1 MLLLFQYVIIS
12 FNYRIERKVLFTMT
26 NAEKALQLHE
36 EWKGK
41 FETNP
46 KMEISTREDLA
57 LAYTPGVA
65 EPCKVIAQDREAA
78 YKYTIKSNTVAV
90 VSDGSAVLGLGNIGA
105 HAAMP
110 VMEGKAV
117 LFKTFGGVNAVP
129 ICLDTQDTEEIIKTV
144 VNIAPAFGGINLED
158 ISAPRCFEIESRL
171 KELLDIPVFHDD
183 QHGTAIVVLAGI
195 INGLKVT
202 GKNKEDCRV
211 VVNGAGSAGVAI
223 TKLLLTYGFKHVT
236 MCDKSGILYKGS
248 EGLNWMQQSMMEV
261 TNLEHKTGTL
271 ADALKGADIFV
282 GVSAPNIV
290 TPEMVQSMNK
300 DAIMFAM
307 ANPVPEIMPDA
318 AKAAGAKVVGTGRS
332 DFPNQVNNV
341 IAFPGIFKGALEGRA
356 AQITEEMKLAAALAI
371 ANLIPDDEVSDTN
384 ILPEAFDPR
393 VADVVS
399 KAVKDH
405 IVR

>member
-1 MLLLFQYVIIS
+1 
-12 FNYRIERKVLFTMT
+12 MT

-36 EWKGK
+36 EWNGK
-41 FETNP
+41 FETTP
-46 KMEISTREDLA
+46 KMKIQTREGLA

-65 EPCKVIAQDREAA
+65 EPCKVIAKDKEAA
-78 YKYTIKSNTVAV
+78 YKYTIKSNTIAV

-117 LFKTFGGVNAVP
+117 LFKEFGNVNAVP

-158 ISAPRCFEIESRL
+158 ISAPRCFEIEARL

-202 GKNKEDCRV
+202 GKTKEDCQV

-236 MCDKSGILYKGS
+236 MCDKSGILSKSS

-261 TNLEHKTGTL
+261 TNLENKTGSL
-271 ADALKGADIFV
+271 ADALCGADIFV

-290 TPEMVQSMNK
+290 TADMVKTMNK
-300 DAIMFAM
+300 DAIIFAM
-307 ANPVPEIMPDA
+307 ANPVPEIMPDV

-356 AQITEEMKLAAALAI
+356 RQITEDMKLAAALAI
-371 ANLIPDDEVSDTN
+371 ANLVPDDEVSDVN

-399 KAVKDH
+399 KAVIDH
-405 IVR
+405 IEK

>member
-1 MLLLFQYVIIS
+1 
-12 FNYRIERKVLFTMT
+12 MT

-36 EWKGK
+36 EWNGK
-41 FETNP
+41 FETTP
-46 KMEISTREDLA
+46 KMDIATREDLA

-65 EPCKVIAQDREAA
+65 EPCKVIAKDKEAA
-78 YKYTIKSNTVAV
+78 YKYTIKANTVAV

-105 HAAMP
+105 YAAMP

-117 LFKTFGGVNAVP
+117 LFKSFGGVNAVP

-202 GKNKEDCRV
+202 GKTKEDCQV
-211 VVNGAGSAGVAI
+211 VVNGAGSAGIAI

-236 MCDKSGILYKGS
+236 MCDKSGILSKGS
-248 EGLNWMQQSMMEV
+248 EGLNWMQESMMDV
-261 TNLEHKTGTL
+261 TNLEHKTGSL

-300 DAIMFAM
+300 DAIIFAM
-307 ANPVPEIMPDA
+307 ANPVPEIMPDV

-356 AQITEEMKLAAALAI
+356 TQITEEMKLAAALAI
-371 ANLIPDDEVSDTN
+371 ANLVPEDEVSDVN
-384 ILPEAFDPR
+384 ILPEAFDER

-399 KAVKDH
+399 QAVKDH
-405 IVR
+405 ITR

>member
-1 MLLLFQYVIIS
+1 
-12 FNYRIERKVLFTMT
+12 MT
-26 NAEKALQLHE
+26 NAEKALRLHE
-36 EWKGK
+36 EWNGK
-41 FETNP
+41 FETTP
-46 KMEISTREDLA
+46 KMKIQTREDLA

-65 EPCKVIAQDREAA
+65 EPCKVIAKDKEAA
-78 YKYTIKSNTVAV
+78 YKYTIKANTIAV

-117 LFKTFGGVNAVP
+117 LFKEFGNVNAVP
-129 ICLDTQDTEEIIKTV
+129 VCLDTQDTEEIIKTV

-158 ISAPRCFEIESRL
+158 ISAPRCFEIETRL

-202 GKNKEDCRV
+202 GKTKDDCQV

-236 MCDKSGILYKGS
+236 MCDKSGILSKAS

-261 TNLEHKTGTL
+261 TNLENKTGSL
-271 ADALKGADIFV
+271 ADALRGADIFV

-290 TPEMVQSMNK
+290 TADMVKTMNK
-300 DAIMFAM
+300 DAIIFAM
-307 ANPVPEIMPDA
+307 ANPVPEIMPDV
-318 AKAAGAKVVGTGRS
+318 AKAAGARVVGTGRS

-356 AQITEEMKLAAALAI
+356 RQITEDMKLAAALAI
-371 ANLIPDDEVSDTN
+371 ANLIPDNEVSDVN

-399 KAVKDH
+399 KAVIDH
-405 IVR
+405 IEK